1 MPTAHSPEPPD
12 SNAIAPVLHLRFDA
26 KGKQVDA
33 DDVDFAYEWFHIRR
47 GTPEAD
53 TWLAGAGLSPL
64 VVSALTA
71 EETRPRCTVDGD
83 GVLIN
88 LRGVNLMEGADPEDM
103 VSVRF
108 HVESRRV
115 IGVWHRPLH
124 AVTDLLAAVARGQGP
139 TSPGDLIAKVA
150 LRLADRVEPI
160 VSALND
166 RIDDLEELVLDETP
180 TAMRKD
186 LGEIRRMAILLRR
199 FMFPQ
204 RDALTTL
211 EIEDLDW
218 LSSHDRNRVRE
229 AGERTTRLAEELE
242 AIRDRATVVHEQVMD
257 LRAETMNRNMLL
269 LAIVTAIFLPLGLIT
284 GLLGINVGGIPGAE
298 NAGAFWIVCAILA
311 ALVGIQ
317 LVVFKW
323 LKIF

>member
-1 MPTAHSPEPPD
+1 MQATPSPTLPQINPAD
-12 SNAIAPVLHLRFDA
+12 PVLHLRFDA
-26 KGKQVDA
+26 KGKRIA
-33 DDVDFAYEWFHIRR
+33 EDDPSFAYEWFHLKR
-47 GTPEAD
+47 GTPEAE
-53 TWLAGAGLSPL
+53 TWFAAAGLSPL
-64 VVSALTA
+64 VHSALTA

-108 HVESRRV
+108 YVEDHRV
-115 IGVWHRPLH
+115 VGVWHRPLH
-124 AVTDLLAAVARGQGP
+124 AVSDLLAAVTRSQGP

-160 VSALND
+160 VAQLND
-166 RIDDLEELVLDETP
+166 RIDDLEEQVLDEKHGT
-180 TAMRKD
+180 MRTE
-186 LGEIRRMAILLRR
+186 LGDIRRTAIMLRR
-199 FMFPQ
+199 YMFPQ

-218 LSSHDRNRVRE
+218 LSGHDRNRVRE

-242 AIRDRATVVHEQVMD
+242 AIRDRATVVQEQVMD
-257 LRAETMNRNMLL
+257 QRAETMNRIMLL
-269 LAIVTAIFLPLGLIT
+269 LAVVTAIFLPLGLIT
-284 GLLGINVGGIPGAE
+284 GLLGINVGGIPGAD
-298 NAGAFWIVCAILA
+298 NPRAFWEVCAILA
-311 ALVGIQ
+311 ALIGIQ
-317 LVVFKW
+317 IALFKW

>member
-1 MPTAHSPEPPD
+1 MPSATAASAPD
-12 SNAIAPVLHLRFDA
+12 INPADPVLHLRFDA
-26 KGKQVDA
+26 RGKRVA
-33 DDVDFAYEWFHIRR
+33 EDDPDEAYEWYHLKR

-53 TWLAGAGLSPL
+53 AWFAQAGLSPL
-64 VVSALTA
+64 VLSALTA
-71 EETRPRCTVDGD
+71 DETRPRCTVDGD

-88 LRGVNLMEGADPEDM
+88 LRGINLMEGADPEDM

-108 HVESRRV
+108 YVESRRV
-115 IGVWHRPLH
+115 ISAWHRPLH
-124 AVTDLLAAVARGQGP
+124 AVADLFAAVARGQGP

-166 RIDDLEELVLDETP
+166 RIDDLEEQVLDERP
-180 TAMRKD
+180 GAMRKD
-186 LGEIRRMAILLRR
+186 LGDIRRMAIMLRR

-218 LSSHDRNRVRE
+218 LLPHDRNRVRE

-242 AIRDRATVVHEQVMD
+242 AIRDRATVVQEQVMD
-257 LRAETMNRNMLL
+257 QRAETMNRTMLL
-269 LAIVTAIFLPLGLIT
+269 LAVVTAIFLPLGLIT
-284 GLLGINVGGIPGAE
+284 GVLGINVGGIPGAD
-298 NAGAFWIVCAILA
+298 NPRAFWEVCVLLG
-311 ALVGIQ
+311 ALVGFQ
-317 LVVFKW
+317 LALFKW

>member
-1 MPTAHSPEPPD
+1 MSGSPPNHPADTPP
-12 SNAIAPVLHLRFDA
+12 APVRQLCFDA
-26 KGKQVDA
+26 RGKQVA
-33 DDVDFAYEWFHIRR
+33 RDDPAFSFEWFHLRR
-47 GTPEAD
+47 GTPEAAD
-53 TWLAGAGLSPL
+53 WLAQAGLSPV

-71 EETRPRCTVDGD
+71 EETRPRCTVDGH

-108 HVESRRV
+108 YVEDRRV

-139 TSPGDLIAKVA
+139 TSPGDLVAKVA

-160 VSALND
+160 VAALND
-166 RIDDLEELVLDETP
+166 RIDDLEEQVLDERP
-180 TAMRKD
+180 LAMRKD
-186 LGEIRRMAILLRR
+186 LGDIRRMAIVLRR

-218 LSSHDRNRVRE
+218 LTGHDRNRVRE
-229 AGERTTRLAEELE
+229 AAERTTRLAEELE
-242 AIRDRATVVHEQVMD
+242 AIRERATVVQEQIMD
-257 LRAETMNRNMLL
+257 MRAETMNRTMLL
-269 LAIVTAIFLPLGLIT
+269 LAVVTATFLPLGLIT
-284 GLLGINVGGIPGAE
+284 GALGINVGGIPGAD
-298 NAGAFWIVCAILA
+298 NSHAFWIVCALLLA
-311 ALVGIQ
+311 LGGLQLAL
-317 LVVFKW
+317 FKW
-323 LKIF
+323 MRLF